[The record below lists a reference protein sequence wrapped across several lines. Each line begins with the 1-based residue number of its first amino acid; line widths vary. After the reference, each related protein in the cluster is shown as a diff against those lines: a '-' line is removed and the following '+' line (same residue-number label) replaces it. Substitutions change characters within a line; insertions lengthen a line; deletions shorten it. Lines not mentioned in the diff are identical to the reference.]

1 MIASINGRIIAKT
14 SSSVVLE
21 ASGIGWRIFVAPST
35 AVELPAV
42 GGEAMLYISESTA
55 MYGGGTT
62 LYGFAS
68 VTEQDIFSLLR
79 DVPGT
84 GAKKALE
91 YLDKIKKSP
100 ADFKKAVECRDSS
113 ALTTIFGF
121 KKPTAEK
128 MIVALK
134 QKIESLD
141 IGGAGRQTG
150 HVPGFAGA
158 TARSEAL
165 AVLIALGYRE
175 GAARLALDEAVS
187 SIISSGD
194 ESSPDA
200 QRLVRAALKFLF

>member
-21 ASGIGWRIFVAPST
+21 ASGIGWRIMVAPST
-35 AVELPAV
+35 SAELPAV

-68 VTEQDIFSLLR
+68 VTEQDIFALLR
-79 DVPGT
+79 DVPQT

-100 ADFKKAVECRDSS
+100 PDFKKAVENRDVPS
-113 ALTTIFGF
+113 LTTIFGF

-128 MIVALK
+128 MITALK

-141 IGGAGRQTG
+141 LGAGRPDG
-150 HVPGFAGA
+150 KVSGLAGA
-158 TARSEAL
+158 PSRSEAL

-175 GAARLALDEAVS
+175 GAARSALDEAVS

-194 ESSPDA
+194 DSSPDA
-200 QRLVRAALKFLF
+200 QRMVRAALKFLF